1 MNLAEAYCVIVPRPP
16 TTIGNRSPGRLSSQ
30 IDFAES
36 AADWLVPLLERY
48 DSERRHRL
56 VTPYSPYLLVP
67 SNRVHDTAPVSASF
81 VKDTVRRVSA
91 QAIGSKCSP
100 NTLRKTAAS
109 LYVRYVRRNDPAVL
123 PIMGWHLRSPWKY
136 VGSPIYVPLH
146 ALGQETDRN
155 GVDYAQIDFPS
166 PLSSPT
172 YQDL

>member
-1 MNLAEAYCVIVPRPP
+1 MPAV
-16 TTIGNRSPGRLSSQ
+16 TSS
-30 IDFAES
+30 A
-36 AADWLVPLLERY
+36 
-48 DSERRHRL
+48 
-56 VTPYSPYLLVP
+56 VTNKTGTL
-67 SNRVHDTAPVSASF
+67 
-81 VKDTVRRVSA
+81 RRVSA

-109 LYVRYVRRNDPAVL
+109 LYVRRNDPAVL
-123 PIMGWHLRSPWKY
+123 PSMGWHLRSPWKY

-155 GVDYAQIDFPS
+155 GVDYAQIAFPS